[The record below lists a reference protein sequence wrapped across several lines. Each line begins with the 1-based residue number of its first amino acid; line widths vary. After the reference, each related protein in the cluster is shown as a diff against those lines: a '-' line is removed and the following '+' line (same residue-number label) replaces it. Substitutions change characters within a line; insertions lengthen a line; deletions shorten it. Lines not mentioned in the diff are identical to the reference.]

1 MPKHIRSVN
10 WKGFRLIQAK
20 DKLRRNEH
28 RPLGCH
34 TQRGNAWILQDK
46 LSYNNSLETFS
57 TKVFKATMI
66 KFFALSFQC
75 DKNYSKLMEWLT

>member
-10 WKGFRLIQAK
+10 WKGLRLIQAK

-46 LSYNNSLETFS
+46 LSYNNSLATFS
-57 TKVFKATMI
+57 TK
-66 KFFALSFQC
+66 SF
-75 DKNYSKLMEWLT
+75 